1 MKIIRYENTIGG
13 AAWAE
18 LLDDGSAREIEGDLF
33 GEFKVTDRVVEPV
46 RVLAPVAP
54 RSILAVGLNYR
65 AHAEESG
72 KTLPDYPMIFMK
84 LPGAVQHP
92 GEPIVLPRVLKS
104 EKVDYECELAV
115 IIGKRCKNVRRAEA
129 LDYVLGYTCANDV
142 SARDWQLELGGGQ
155 FCRGKTFD
163 TFCPMGPCLV
173 TTEEITDPHTLGIRT
188 FVNGEKRQDS
198 STADLIF
205 DVPAL
210 IEFLSGSTTLE
221 PGTTIIT
228 GTPSGVGRAMD
239 PPVYLQPGDVVTI
252 EIDGIGSITNPVVA
266 ESI

>member
-13 AAWAE
+13 AAWGE

-33 GEFKVTDRVVEPV
+33 GEFEVTDRAVEPV

-65 AHAEESG
+65 AHAEETG
-72 KTLPDYPMIFMK
+72 KKLPDHPMIFMK

-92 GEPIVLPRVLKS
+92 GEPIVLPRALKS

-115 IIGKRCKNVRRAEA
+115 IIGRTCKNVRREEA
-129 LDYVLGYTCANDV
+129 LDYVLGYSCANDV

-188 FVNGEKRQDS
+188 YVNGEKRQDS

-210 IEFLSGSTTLE
+210 IAFLSGSTTLE
-221 PGTTIIT
+221 PGTVIIT

-239 PPVYLQPGDVVTI
+239 PPVYLQPGDIVTV